1 MGWFNDLLVKVGI
14 KEAPKPK
21 RKYVRKA
28 PAVKKPK
35 GEKKAAAVEKAAGD
49 AQGKMDLSGLPNKD
63 LGSLASRG
71 DGRHPMD
78 SYLNGGGDSHGI
90 R

>member
-35 GEKKAAAVEKAAGD
+35 AEKPKAAADQQAKVGAV
-49 AQGKMDLSGLPNKD
+49 SGLADLANKP
-63 LGSLASRG
+63 L
-71 DGRHPMD
+71 HPMD
-78 SYLNGGGDSHGI
+78 SYLNGGGESHGI